1 MGGGVYRLPKSLR
14 LSLSDFC
21 GFPYKP
27 EQGEGKLERA
37 ANRESSGANPGVP
50 AELPEAH
57 PAGAV
62 SLGARAGAQLP
73 VLAVTFRVHVAVK
86 AFQTHWCGQAGSLW
100 GM

>member
-14 LSLSDFC
+14 LTLSDFC

-27 EQGEGKLERA
+27 EQGEGNPERA
-37 ANRESSGANPGVP
+37 AERESSGANADVP

-62 SLGARAGAQLP
+62 SLGARQEPSRLCWQGHLESMSLSRP
-73 VLAVTFRVHVAVK
+73 SRHIDVGKLAVF
-86 AFQTHWCGQAGSLW
+86 
-100 GM
+100 